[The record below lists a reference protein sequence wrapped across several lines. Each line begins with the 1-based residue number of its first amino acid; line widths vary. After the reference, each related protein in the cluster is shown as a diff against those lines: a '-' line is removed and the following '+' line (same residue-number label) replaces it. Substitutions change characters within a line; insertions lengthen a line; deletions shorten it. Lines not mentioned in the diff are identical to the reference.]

1 MRAGGGVGRVILD
14 LEGLALARGIV
25 RDDKLHRMQHAHR
38 ALGGGIE
45 VLAQAVLEE
54 GVLHHARALGDT
66 DAVAE
71 IADGLRREAA
81 AAQAAERRHP
91 RIVPAGDDALLHELA
106 QLALAHH
113 RVVDAETG
121 KLDLAR
127 LAGHGD
133 VVHHP
138 VVERTVRL
146 KLQRA
151 ERVRDALERV
161 LNGMGEVVHRVD
173 APLVALTVMVHIADA
188 VDDRIAHIE
197 VTGGQV
203 DLRAQRAAAL
213 GELAVLHAL
222 KEVEVLLHVAVA
234 VGGDGGLA
242 DVAAVLLRLLGRQV
256 ADVGKALLDQLDG
269 VLIVLFKVIAAVE
282 EAVAPVEA
290 QPMDILLDG
299 VDKLDVLL
307 GGVGIVHTKIAQAA
321 EALGGAEVDGQRLA
335 VADVQ
340 IAVRLRRKTGVDL
353 LTLEATTLRNILF
366 DKGVN
371 KVLAFALGDGGLDFL
386 SHTESFLSSRL
397 PAASKIMFDYS
408 PFIPCLQQFY
418 CIPRQVLRASSAYQA
433 RRAAPRW
440 TDAPAAP
447 ARAAARRASLCSPH
461 RSSRGQEGPR
471 V

>member
-1 MRAGGGVGRVILD
+1 MERRTLDLAAVGGVAAAGVGVVLGGDLGHIAVFIRFVANALDQICALQAALGAAGEQTLILGDRLGHEVVRLDPALAGEGDLMRAGGGVGRVILD

-25 RDDKLHRMQHAHR
+25 RDDELHRMKHAHR

-54 GVLHHARALGDT
+54 GVLHHARALGDA

-71 IADGLRREAA
+71 IADGPRREAA

-133 VVHHP
+133 IVHHP

-151 ERVRDALERV
+151 ERVRDALKRV
-161 LNGMGEVVHRVD
+161 LDGVGKVVHRVD

-242 DVAAVLLRLLGRQV
+242 NVAAVLLRLLGRQV
-256 ADVGKALLDQLDG
+256 ADVGKALPDQLDG

-307 GGVGIVHTKIAQAA
+307 GRVGIVHTKIAQAA
-321 EALGGAEVDGQRLA
+321 EALGGAEVDAQGLA
-335 VADVQ
+335 VSDVQ
-340 IAVRLRRKTGVDL
+340 IAVGLRRKPGVDGL
-353 LTLEATTLRNILF
+353 SLELTTLC
-366 DKGVN
+366 D
-371 KVLAFALGDGGLDFL
+371 VLVD
-386 SHTESFLSSRL
+386 
-397 PAASKIMFDYS
+397 
-408 PFIPCLQQFY
+408 
-418 CIPRQVLRASSAYQA
+418 
-433 RRAAPRW
+433 
-440 TDAPAAP
+440 
-447 ARAAARRASLCSPH
+447 
-461 RSSRGQEGPR
+461 
-471 V
+471 